1 MSNVVRDPDAAPA
14 VRAPSGALALRV
26 VRVLPDEP
34 GLNKTFDYVL
44 APTLDGAELVDVGTV
59 VRFPLNGRRMGG
71 WIVAVDV
78 EPATAGEKLRALTK
92 VSGLGPPSG
101 LFDLAVWASWRWWGR
116 PASFLRTASPERAV
130 RGLPFSAAF
139 DPALL
144 PVPATVDDTAALVTE
159 ALAGG
164 GVSIVRVP
172 PAVDTFAVVL
182 EAARHGGARGA
193 LVIAPSRAVA
203 VQLARRLRRT
213 GVPVAL
219 LPDEWARARAGGCV
233 VVGARAAA
241 WAPIAEPGAIVVLD
255 AHDEVHAEERMPT
268 WNAGDVAVERAR
280 RGGVPCL
287 LVSSCPSVVTLA
299 MCGPDRV
306 ATWVA
311 DVVSDRVSDR
321 ADQVSDREAD
331 RADQVSDG
339 LAHRVARLVVAARG
353 HERGGWPPLDVI
365 DRSGEQPGRQGLL
378 SAPIGAIVRAKG
390 TVLLVLNRTGRSK
403 MLACRSCGQIAR
415 CERCGGPMEQDAD
428 TSVLACGRCGDERP
442 VLCLVCGSGRLNNVR
457 MGVSRAR
464 EEIQALAQRPVAE
477 VTADTGSIPDGV
489 EVLVGTEAL
498 LHRVDHADA
507 VVFLDFDSELLAPRY
522 RAAEQALALLVRAGR
537 LVGGRVGSVPG
548 RVVVQTRLP
557 RHEVLLAA
565 VLGDP
570 DRLAEVEMARR
581 EALRFPPFAALAAVS
596 GAGAAAIAEQLRGA
610 GVELLGPAE
619 GPFLIRAAD
628 HNVLCDALAG
638 VERPVH
644 RVRVEVD
651 PLRI

>member
-14 VRAPSGALALRV
+14 VRAPSGAPTLRV

-34 GLNKTFDYVL
+34 GLNKTFDYVVP
-44 APTLDGAELVDVGTV
+44 PTLDGAELVDVGTM
-59 VRFPLNGRRMGG
+59 VRFPLHGRRMGG

-78 EPATAGEKLRALTK
+78 EPATADDKLRALTK

-130 RGLPFSAAF
+130 RGLPSAAAL

-144 PVPATVDDTAALVTE
+144 PVPATVDDTAALVTA

-172 PAVDTFAVVL
+172 PAVDTFGVVL
-182 EAARHGGARGA
+182 EAARHGGRRGA
-193 LVIAPSRAVA
+193 LVIGPSRAVA

-233 VVGARAAA
+233 VIGARAAA

-268 WNAGDVAVERAR
+268 WNASDVAIERAR

-287 LVSSCPSVVTLA
+287 LVSPCPSVVTLA
-299 MCGPDRV
+299 MCEPDRV
-306 ATWVA
+306 AHH
-311 DVVSDRVSDR
+311 
-321 ADQVSDREAD
+321 
-331 RADQVSDG
+331 G
-339 LAHRVARLVVAARG
+339 ARLVVAARG

-464 EEIQALAQRPVAE
+464 EEIEALAQRPVAE

-489 EVLVGTEAL
+489 DVLVGTEAL

-610 GVELLGPAE
+610 PVELLGPAE

-628 HNVLCDALAG
+628 HHVLCDALAG
-638 VERPVH
+638 VERPTH